1 MQSSIKQSW
10 ATEKAMHL
18 SVQPTLNKPQSPLF
32 FVLHRYPPLE
42 AILFKILLD
51 TKYAHLSPNP
61 KRWKK
66 KKKDWHAKIYLSQL
80 SQHTAFLL
88 FSSSTT
94 TTTNTIQYTS
104 NHFMPEH
111 R

>member
-1 MQSSIKQSW
+1 MQSPIKQSW

-18 SVQPTLNKPQSPLF
+18 SVQPTLNKPQFPLF

-51 TKYAHLSPNP
+51 PKYAHLSPNP

-66 KKKDWHAKIYLSQL
+66 KKRLACQN
-80 SQHTAFLL
+80 L
-88 FSSSTT
+88 FISTVPT
-94 TTTNTIQYTS
+94 YCIPAVFQQYYYYY
-104 NHFMPEH
+104 
-111 R
+111 